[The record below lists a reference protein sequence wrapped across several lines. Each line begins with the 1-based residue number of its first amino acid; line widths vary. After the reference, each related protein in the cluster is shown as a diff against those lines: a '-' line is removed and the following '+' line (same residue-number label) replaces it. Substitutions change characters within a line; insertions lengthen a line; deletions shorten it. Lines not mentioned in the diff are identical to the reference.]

1 MNCRAARWA
10 TALLPIV
17 VTLSSGTNAAAQNVC
32 TGVSPVLNTNLTR
45 VTVASGMTGGTS
57 GPLFVTAPPG
67 DVKRIFIV
75 LQNGII
81 RQLLRGDGETAHT
94 VFMDIDAR
102 VGSFGDEQGLL
113 GLAFSPNFATDGFFY
128 VNYTRNDG
136 ATIISRFK
144 TIDGTPDTV
153 GDPASET
160 ILLRIAQPSS
170 NHNGGWLGFGPDGFL
185 YIGQGD
191 GGGSGDAHGV
201 CGNGQEKAALLG
213 KLLRIDPTGTVGS
226 APDCGLDA
234 GPYTVPPGNP
244 FADGPSGNCD
254 EVWAYGLRN
263 PWRNSFDPQNGDLYL
278 GDVGQGCWEEIDWT
292 PGTSTGGENYGWRLF
307 EGRHCYNSLQ
317 GCGATSS
324 PAGCTPACSDPAPVG
339 DPLANG
345 TKLPIWDYSSNA
357 GPECTVVGGSVYRG
371 CRMPNFRGKYF
382 YGDYCAGTVLSF
394 QQSGGVATNHQ
405 SWTAQL
411 GSSLAFDLTSFG
423 TDAQGELYMTDRDG
437 LVYMALPPLADFE
450 VSGRGAA
457 DQLVLSKTGDWT
469 WEDLP
474 FTSRHPI
481 SAYRIYRA
489 NVADG
494 VFNLGETF
502 DCVKTS
508 TAPVWPAG
516 GDPANPGPDG
526 MFAYVVTA
534 QNVAAQQTSPG
545 GTPTR
550 TLGINACP

>member
-17 VTLSSGTNAAAQNVC
+17 VTLTAGTNAAAQNVC

-81 RQLLRGDGETAHT
+81 RQLARGDGETAHT

-234 GPYTVPPGNP
+234 GPYTVPP
-244 FADGPSGNCD
+244 
-254 EVWAYGLRN
+254 R
-263 PWRNSFDPQNGDLYL
+263 
-278 GDVGQGCWEEIDWT
+278 
-292 PGTSTGGENYGWRLF
+292 
-307 EGRHCYNSLQ
+307 
-317 GCGATSS
+317 
-324 PAGCTPACSDPAPVG
+324 
-339 DPLANG
+339 
-345 TKLPIWDYSSNA
+345 
-357 GPECTVVGGSVYRG
+357 
-371 CRMPNFRGKYF
+371 
-382 YGDYCAGTVLSF
+382 
-394 QQSGGVATNHQ
+394 
-405 SWTAQL
+405 
-411 GSSLAFDLTSFG
+411 
-423 TDAQGELYMTDRDG
+423 
-437 LVYMALPPLADFE
+437 
-450 VSGRGAA
+450 
-457 DQLVLSKTGDWT
+457 
-469 WEDLP
+469 
-474 FTSRHPI
+474 
-481 SAYRIYRA
+481 
-489 NVADG
+489 
-494 VFNLGETF
+494 
-502 DCVKTS
+502 
-508 TAPVWPAG
+508 
-516 GDPANPGPDG
+516 
-526 MFAYVVTA
+526 
-534 QNVAAQQTSPG
+534 
-545 GTPTR
+545 
-550 TLGINACP
+550 